1 MYNQNMRSAF
11 VGVAIIFALTLSY
24 GAFEAYSYQSLFSK
38 CIAELNLS
46 NRVVTVYFDTTNS
59 ARLTTNITEDFGAI
73 TDVVDVA
80 YQSAD
85 DVQKAFIQ
93 RHEGDSDI
101 VNAVKELGANPFGAT
116 VTLTFASSQDIVSAK
131 DRIESDIKRVALQYG
146 AVTETIDTNKAVRA
160 AELQKNMV
168 EMYSFVPS
176 LMSGH
181 YWLNKGTVQGCSMQA
196 GLF

>member
-1 MYNQNMRSAF
+1 MRPAIAC
-11 VGVAIIFALTLSY
+11 VAIVLALALSY

-59 ARLTTNITEDFGAI
+59 ARLTANIADDFRAVTG
-73 TDVVDVA
+73 VVDVT

-116 VTLTFASSQDIVSAK
+116 VTLTFASSQDIVSAR
-131 DRIESDIKRVALQYG
+131 DRIESDIKKIASQYS
-146 AVTETIDTNKAVRA
+146 AATETIDTNKAVHA
-160 AELQKNMV
+160 AKLQEHMA

-181 YWLNKGTVQGCSMQA
+181 YWLNKGAVQGCGMQVY
-196 GLF
+196 GF